1 MFDVNF
7 YCIQRPMY
15 VPSYEE
21 YEQFTLAKERLAKEY
36 QAALEESP
44 AAFDEVIDQI
54 VTRQFDTWSQLLWKI
69 ATDSNNYL
77 DAAIELRELM
87 RVHTLRV
94 ADTQAQR
101 ELTKP
106 V

>member
-1 MFDVNF
+1 MNFNF

-15 VPSYEE
+15 IPSFEE
-21 YEQFTLAKERLAKEY
+21 YEQFTINKERLAKEL
-36 QAALEESP
+36 QEALQESP

-69 ATDSNNYL
+69 ANHDDYL

>member
-1 MFDVNF
+1 
-7 YCIQRPMY
+7 MY

-36 QAALEESP
+36 QESLQESP

-54 VTRQFDTWSQLLWKI
+54 VTQQFDTWSQLLLKI
-69 ATDSNNYL
+69 ANRDDYL